1 MSKRVAIEIPEA
13 MYGLLSRYADIHGF
27 DTDAYVAQ
35 VLHRHLE
42 DLHDIAAADLAM
54 EEIRN
59 GNSSTYTME
68 QLERELG
75 LEN

>member
-27 DTDAYVAQ
+27 DTDAYVTQ

-42 DLHDIAAADLAM
+42 DLHDIAAADRAM